1 MGGGFPVGAVLAK
14 SEVGDAMVPGTHG
27 STFGGNPLAMRAAE
41 VVINLI
47 TEDGFLDTL
56 NKKIKYLDNKINSL
70 IKEERNNLDNHNEP
84 IFLKEKGYGFLRGIE
99 LSEKFSVA
107 DFSAEARKKG
117 LLLVGAAE
125 NTIRILP
132 PLNTSFEEI
141 DLAFLKLKEI
151 SQELHK
157 KND

>member
-1 MGGGFPVGAVLAK
+1 M
-14 SEVGDAMVPGTHG
+14 
-27 STFGGNPLAMRAAE
+27 
-41 VVINLI
+41 
-47 TEDGFLDTL
+47 
-56 NKKIKYLDNKINSL
+56 KKIKKVVVAMSGGVDSSVVAGL
-70 IKEERNNLDNHNEP
+70 
-84 IFLKEKGYGFLRGIE
+84 LKEKGYGFLRGVE
-99 LSEKFSVA
+99 LSEKVSVA
-107 DFSAEARKKG
+107 DFSTEARKKG

-151 SQELHK
+151 SQDLHK

>member
-1 MGGGFPVGAVLAK
+1 MSVDFAFDQSILMLPAELAV
-14 SEVGDAMVPGTHG
+14 
-27 STFGGNPLAMRAAE
+27 AA
-41 VVINLI
+41 L
-47 TEDGFLDTL
+47 
-56 NKKIKYLDNKINSL
+56 SL
-70 IKEERNNLDNHNEP
+70 
-84 IFLKEKGYGFLRGIE
+84 
-99 LSEKFSVA
+99 VA
-107 DFSAEARKKG
+107 DFSTEARKKG